1 MKLGIQLL
9 MTALLAGVVSA
20 QTVPASQAVAPNKPP
35 TSSNKPP
42 ATTAKTPSSNAKAP
56 APNEKVAAKPASP
69 GAKPASNA
77 QSASKTPQGSAK
89 NPTAQQKSPFAPK
102 PNAPA
107 TANTATKAKP
117 QTTAKP
123 EVAAKQSA
131 PVKNQPAKTQA
142 PPVQAKQTQ
151 KPPENS
157 VAAPEKKPE
166 AVPAVAQAAPTKL
179 PSPGKRDPFLSPIAA
194 AAMKGTQNCTS
205 ADRKRCLVVDQ
216 IVLKGVV
223 QMKSG
228 NIALVENAARRPYY
242 LKENDSLFNGSVVK
256 ITGDSV
262 IFKEESSD
270 ILGRPVSKEVVKKVS
285 APAV

>member
-9 MTALLAGVVSA
+9 MAALLAGVASA
-20 QTVPASQAVAPNKPP
+20 QTVPASQAVAPS
-35 TSSNKPP
+35 TPP
-42 ATTAKTPSSNAKAP
+42 ASNNKAPSTSVKAPASNAKP
-56 APNEKVAAKPASP
+56 AAP

-77 QSASKTPQGSAK
+77 QSATKTPQGSAK

-107 TANTATKAKP
+107 TANAATKAKP
-117 QTTAKP
+117 QTPGKP
-123 EVAAKQSA
+123 QVAAKQPVPA
-131 PVKNQPAKTQA
+131 PAKNQPAKTQA
-142 PPVQAKQTQ
+142 PAVQAKQAE
-151 KPPENS
+151 KPAEKSAP
-157 VAAPEKKPE
+157 APEKKAE
-166 AVPAVAQAAPTKL
+166 ATPAPVAQAAPAKL
-179 PSPGKRDPFLSPIAA
+179 PSPGKRDPFLSPLAA
-194 AAMKGTQNCTS
+194 AAMKVSQNCTS

-228 NIALVENAARRPYY
+228 NIALVENPARRPYY
-242 LKENDSLFNGSVVK
+242 LRENDSLFNGSVVK

-262 IFKEESSD
+262 IFREEGND

>member
-1 MKLGIQLL
+1 MKLGIQILAA
-9 MTALLAGVVSA
+9 ALLAGVASA
-20 QTVPASQAVAPNKPP
+20 QTVPASQAVTPNTPPAANNKPSAP
-35 TSSNKPP
+35 
-42 ATTAKTPSSNAKAP
+42 NAKAP
-56 APNEKVAAKPASP
+56 AAKAQPATK
-69 GAKPASNA
+69 A
-77 QSASKTPQGSAK
+77 PQGPAK
-89 NPTAQQKSPFAPK
+89 GSTAQQKSPFAPK

-107 TANTATKAKP
+107 TANATTKAKP
-117 QTTAKP
+117 QTAVKP
-123 EVAAKQSA
+123 QVAAKQPTPA
-131 PVKNQPAKTQA
+131 PVKKPLAKTQTA
-142 PPVQAKQTQ
+142 PVQAKQTV
-151 KPPENS
+151 KPEKSAP
-157 VAAPEKKPE
+157 APEKKAE
-166 AVPAVAQAAPTKL
+166 ATPAVAQAAPAKL

-194 AAMKGTQNCTS
+194 AGLKGPQNCTS

-270 ILGRPVSKEVVKKVS
+270 ILGRPVSREVVKKVS